1 MIEVIENPVV
11 NVFEIL
17 IFAIGLTAITF
28 IAIILYL
35 DMQQQKEPVS
45 LPDQGAR

>member
-1 MIEVIENPVV
+1 MIEVIENPVI
-11 NVFEIL
+11 NIFEIL

-35 DMQQQKEPVS
+35 DLQEQKEPVS
-45 LPDQGAR
+45 LPDQESR